1 VKSAQRTIRDASGRK
16 TKWILSIVSL
26 AAMGLVH
33 REASAEIPLANANG
47 FEVSI
52 DGRVNAFINFSQGD
66 KTPEGVAE
74 WTAGLF
80 EPADPNSDKIA
91 VTRIRSGFVT
101 NVLGFNIRKQ
111 LAPDLKLSGRIGLW
125 MGSSNERKGIFTP
138 PAVDPRELY
147 LKLEGPWGMLLAGRD
162 LGLFARGGTLMDAEI
177 VHANG
182 MGSPCTTRQILGGAC
197 GFVGHGVLF
206 PYFNAGFLYGT
217 PNLSGFQGTVGLYD
231 PSINS
236 EKGYEITPYPR
247 VEAQLAYNL
256 NNTLKVF
263 GEAMWERLINTAGL
277 KDAMGMVLTD
287 ANGKPKDQIADAT
300 GFAAGASV
308 SAGPLQLGGSFYTGK
323 GVTLVIPIFN
333 TPIFADQMN
342 VLRTGTGFVGMA
354 SLTFGDT
361 KIAGGAGVSQLK
373 LTPNDKEPFAQIVPP
388 KQQLGISVGLYQTF
402 YKQLVWALEYFRG
415 QYSWYKYQQSAG
427 AEVQDPTQN
436 VNFFN
441 TGLTFVY

>member
-1 VKSAQRTIRDASGRK
+1 M
-16 TKWILSIVSL
+16 KWLLSVVSL
-26 AAMGLVH
+26 ASAALVH
-33 REASAEIPLANANG
+33 REAAAEIPLANAGG
-47 FEVSI
+47 FELSL

-66 KTPEGVAE
+66 NTPQGVAE

-80 EPADPNSDKIA
+80 EPADPNSNKIA

-101 NVLGFNIRKQ
+101 NVLGFNIKKQ
-111 LAPDLKLSGRIGLW
+111 LAPELKVTGRIGLW
-125 MGSSNERKGIFTP
+125 MGASNERKSIFTP

-147 LKLEGPWGMLLAGRD
+147 IKLEAPWGFLLAGRD

-177 VHANG
+177 VHGNG

-217 PNLSGFQGTVGLYD
+217 PSLGGFQATVGAYD
-231 PSINS
+231 PTINT

-247 VEAQLAYNL
+247 MEAQLSYSL
-256 NNTLKVF
+256 SGTFKVF
-263 GEAMWERLINTAGL
+263 GEAMWERLINTAPL
-277 KDAMGMVLTD
+277 KDPVTMMTVID
-287 ANGKPKDQIADAT
+287 SNGKPKDQVADAT
-300 GFAAGASV
+300 GISAGAQLSV
-308 SAGPLQLGGSFYTGK
+308 GPLQVGGSFYTGK
-323 GVTLVIPIFN
+323 GVTLVIPLFN
-333 TPIFADQMN
+333 TPIIADQAN

-373 LTPNDKEPFAQIVPP
+373 LTQNDKEPFSQIVPP
-388 KQQLGISVGLYQTF
+388 KQQLGISIGLYQTF

-415 QYSWYKYQQSAG
+415 QYTWYQYQQDAMSA
-427 AEVQDPTQN
+427 VQQPTQN
-436 VNFFN
+436 VNFVN
-441 TGLTFVY
+441 TGLTLVF